1 MVSDVGGGTA
11 IPLEADPAAM
21 RSTSSELQTYVYSL
35 TDSASTV
42 NFDVQSVAGSQLASV
57 LAQVRLVVTASV
69 EAPSKRLK
77 QLSESIDDCAS
88 GYEQTDN
95 EFASSLL
102 GLLPGG
108 EVGRPSL

>member
-1 MVSDVGGGTA
+1 MVSEVGGATA
-11 IPLEADPAAM
+11 IPLEADPAAL

-57 LAQVRLVVTASV
+57 LAQVRLVVTVSV